1 MVILFSEKRLTKFP
15 RICILYNIK
24 NEMEERFMLTDLG
37 KISRKLRI
45 DNNELLLD
53 MATYLGVSTAF
64 RIFPELVDFAF

>member
-1 MVILFSEKRLTKFP
+1 
-15 RICILYNIK
+15 
-24 NEMEERFMLTDLG
+24 MEERFMLTNFG